1 MTTLH
6 WVPAQSATPRG
17 VALVIHGL
25 NVRPNAM
32 QPLANCLAAAGVEC
46 LLLSLHG
53 HGDNVA
59 PPPGQSAATD
69 SAARLESFRRVSYAL
84 WRDETA
90 AAYAIAAHSR
100 RLGAPLLLAGFSLE
114 TLMGCNLALTEPD
127 VRFDRLILL
136 APALALRPHSRA
148 ATAGVLAPL
157 RHPQPGPARLRA
169 NRGTPVAAYMALYA
183 ALARF
188 GRGDLRR
195 LDAPALVLID
205 PADELASYAGLA
217 RLCERL
223 PRWTLCP
230 VAKSAGAAHQVHHLV
245 IDAPSVGQAA
255 WTDMCVRITA
265 FVQEPSSHAD
275 SRTRLPGKDEQ
286 KMRS

>member
-90 AAYAIAAHSR
+90 AAYAIARAHSR
-100 RLGAPLLLAGFSLE
+100 RLDAPLLLAGFSLGA
-114 TLMGCNLALTEPD
+114 LMGCNLALTEPD

-136 APALALRPHSRA
+136 APALALRPHSRLPRRARPASSSPAWPHPPTSQTARQSPPRPPRCAGLLWRRPA
-148 ATAGVLAPL
+148 AAD
-157 RHPQPGPARLRA
+157 RLRW
-169 NRGTPVAAYMALYA
+169 
-183 ALARF
+183 
-188 GRGDLRR
+188 
-195 LDAPALVLID
+195 
-205 PADELASYAGLA
+205 S
-217 RLCERL
+217 
-223 PRWTLCP
+223 
-230 VAKSAGAAHQVHHLV
+230 
-245 IDAPSVGQAA
+245 
-255 WTDMCVRITA
+255 
-265 FVQEPSSHAD
+265 
-275 SRTRLPGKDEQ
+275 
-286 KMRS
+286 

>member
-69 SAARLESFRRVSYAL
+69 SAPARLEAFRRVSYAL

-90 AAYAIAAHSR
+90 AAYAIARARSR
-100 RLGAPLLLAGFSLE
+100 RLDAPLLLAGFSLGA
-114 TLMGCNLALTEPD
+114 LMGCTLALTEPD

-136 APALALRPHSRA
+136 APALVLRPHSRLPRLLA
-148 ATAGVLAPL
+148 RWPRFVIPSLAP
-157 RHPQPGPARLRA
+157 PAYRA

-255 WTDMCVRITA
+255 WTDMCARITA
-265 FVQEPSSHAD
+265 FVQEPSSP
-275 SRTRLPGKDEQ
+275 RR
-286 KMRS
+286 